1 MLNLFDF
8 LNSINKSNRKAAA
21 ALFYLTAGVV
31 YFILFKNIIFSI
43 LLVFFTWFLVSEVIF
58 AVQERRKEII
68 ASQLAALAAN
78 MVIML
83 RSGHAIRQIINQS
96 VLWAKQPL
104 KKYLKNL
111 SDELDTG
118 IAFDPAMDNFS
129 ARCASKDASLITSA
143 LKINN
148 RIGGN
153 LIFVLDKITET
164 LQENYKVKSN
174 AKTLTLQAR
183 LSGNIIAAM
192 PVAALSVM
200 FLSMSSSISIFFQS
214 RLGNIFLILGSV
226 LEIAGILV
234 IRKLL
239 KTNL

>member
-1 MLNLFDF
+1 
-8 LNSINKSNRKAAA
+8 
-21 ALFYLTAGVV
+21 
-31 YFILFKNIIFSI
+31 
-43 LLVFFTWFLVSEVIF
+43 
-58 AVQERRKEII
+58 VQERRKEII